1 MDSTGSHFCFGC
13 RTFSFSDKTEM
24 FCFMGSLSAE
34 KQIEKTSEQG
44 SLLGSAHCVCSTD
57 SLRDIPTDTDF
68 GSTVRTDMP
77 GVSPGCMWEEQ
88 QWETGG

>member
-1 MDSTGSHFCFGC
+1 
-13 RTFSFSDKTEM
+13 M

-77 GVSPGCMWEEQ
+77 GVSPSCMGTTVGNWRLKPKAQ
-88 QWETGG
+88 INW